1 MNGRDYSDLLTRRLI
16 LIAVVLPLL
25 PITLSAILA
34 LLGSILFGIA
44 MLVTWTAPG
53 GALLNVGAT
62 FGLAVLTLAL
72 VFFGVPRLY
81 LWSMAPALRQV
92 SARARV
98 ARGVVNPER

>member
-1 MNGRDYSDLLTRRLI
+1 MNYGELITRRLV

-44 MLVTWTAPG
+44 MLVTWTAPE

-62 FGLAVLTLAL
+62 FGLAVLTLSL

-92 SARARV
+92 SAPARL
-98 ARGVVNPER
+98 ARGVANRER